1 MLALQVQLYSDLLP
15 NLVLTFSAFEIKLS
29 CKMKELQEVL
39 VFPKG
44 ETQPSPPCCGEKK
57 RVASRREGHGVLLGA
72 WPVLGASVG
81 PGPFREAGLAVQPG
95 PDSIPTAA
103 TEVP

>member
-29 CKMKELQEVL
+29 CKKKELEVIL

-44 ETQPSPPCCGEKK
+44 ETRPSPLCCGEKAG
-57 RVASRREGHGVLLGA
+57 VASCWEGQGALLGA
-72 WPVLGASVG
+72 WPVLGASVE
-81 PGPFREAGLAVQPG
+81 PGPFREAGLAVRSG
-95 PDSIPTAA
+95 PDSLPAA
-103 TEVP
+103 AAEAP